1 MSIGKRS
8 SKFDDCPFHRAG
20 LFLLV
25 LTLGLFIGIDI
36 LDRGFIIDVWTNIS
50 YSSKTISILIKTMS
64 GIEPLLLTFLF
75 VMMIIV
81 FKNRKTIMN
90 LDNKYL

>member
-36 LDRGFIIDVWTNIS
+36 LDRGFKIDVSSNIL
-50 YSSKTISILIKTMS
+50 SSSIAISNLFIGISGTDPLILTYLLVTM
-64 GIEPLLLTFLF
+64 I
-75 VMMIIV
+75 VV

>member
-1 MSIGKRS
+1 MNIGKRS

-36 LDRGFIIDVWTNIS
+36 LDRGFKIDVSSNIPT
-50 YSSKTISILIKTMS
+50 SSIAISNLFIGMS
-64 GIEPLLLTFLF
+64 GIDPLMLTYVF
-75 VMMIIV
+75 VLMIIV